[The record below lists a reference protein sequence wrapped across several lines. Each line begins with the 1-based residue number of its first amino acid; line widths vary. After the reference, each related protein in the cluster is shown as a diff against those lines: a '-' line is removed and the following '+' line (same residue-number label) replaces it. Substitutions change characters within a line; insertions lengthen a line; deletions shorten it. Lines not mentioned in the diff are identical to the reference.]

1 MIIGDDLHQA
11 VLNADLDIP
20 VLEVEVHAGYR
31 DNTKGVILTLEAAK
45 DKGIIDEAEFQR
57 QKSLLEKATEV
68 ERLYGA
74 ASSEYLAPERGD
86 LKYEAA
92 ARLLQLIREGKRGLN
107 ILNAKK
113 ETAYMFADITAAV
126 AEVAGDQ
133 VDTLANLDDQV
144 GLPKVRRDAGNIA
157 RDLAE
162 RNVDFKLIGG
172 LDEYPVT
179 GEAVSRLALRR
190 HYDFAVIS
198 GVPHALPVSA
208 LQGLEIFSITNGP
221 RQVKPLR
228 DLGHQHVTVE
238 LDLHPKTMG
247 VTSLVES
254 EFGATLRALNKAKAK
269 EEIALKRVKIFF
281 QKALGSSV
289 SSAYMTKPN
298 GTDDAYAGHGD
309 LGDHSELF
317 SAGLSG
323 QLQDPDV
330 LIYVRG
336 RHGDAQI
343 FHLSSRSSFPLR
355 SSLFLRSSFCFR
367 ELFFS
372 VSLVPSLIPQE
383 ERIRE

>member
-31 DNTKGVILTLEAAK
+31 DNTKGVIITLEAAR
-45 DKGIIDEAEFQR
+45 DKGIIDEAELER
-57 QKSLLEKATEV
+57 QKGLLEKATLV
-68 ERLYGA
+68 EKLYGA

-92 ARLLQLIREGKRGLN
+92 TRLLELIRQGKRGLN

-144 GLPKVRRDAGNIA
+144 GLPKVRRDAANIA
-157 RDLAE
+157 RDLME
-162 RNVDFKLIGG
+162 RKVEFKLIGG

-179 GEAVSRLALRR
+179 GDAVKKLAAEK

-198 GVPHALPVSA
+198 GVPHALPISA
-208 LQGLEIFSITNGP
+208 LEGMEIFSITNGP

-269 EEIALKRVKIFF
+269 N
-281 QKALGSSV
+281 S
-289 SSAYMTKPN
+289 
-298 GTDDAYAGHGD
+298 
-309 LGDHSELF
+309 
-317 SAGLSG
+317 
-323 QLQDPDV
+323 
-330 LIYVRG
+330 
-336 RHGDAQI
+336 
-343 FHLSSRSSFPLR
+343 
-355 SSLFLRSSFCFR
+355 
-367 ELFFS
+367 
-372 VSLVPSLIPQE
+372 
-383 ERIRE
+383 

>member
-1 MIIGDDLHQA
+1 MTSEVQNLTILHPRPSSIVAALYTLRDLGADVVILHGPSGCCFKHARLLEEDGVRVLTTALDEAGFVFGGQQPLTALLKKANELFHPKLMAISGTCSSMIIGDDLHQA

-31 DNTKGVILTLEAAK
+31 DNTKGVIITLEAAR
-45 DKGIIDEAEFQR
+45 DKGIIDETELLR
-57 QKSLLEKATEV
+57 QKGLLEKATLV
-68 ERLYGA
+68 EKLYGA

-92 ARLLQLIREGKRGLN
+92 ARLLELIRQGKKGLN

-144 GLPKVRRDAGNIA
+144 GLPKVRRDAANIA
-157 RDLAE
+157 RDLME
-162 RNVDFKLIGG
+162 RKVEFKLIGG

-179 GEAVSRLALRR
+179 GDAVKKLAAEK

-208 LQGLEIFSITNGP
+208 LEGMEIFSITNGP

-247 VTSLVES
+247 VKNLVES

-269 EEIALKRVKIFF
+269 E
-281 QKALGSSV
+281 S
-289 SSAYMTKPN
+289 
-298 GTDDAYAGHGD
+298 
-309 LGDHSELF
+309 
-317 SAGLSG
+317 
-323 QLQDPDV
+323 
-330 LIYVRG
+330 
-336 RHGDAQI
+336 
-343 FHLSSRSSFPLR
+343 
-355 SSLFLRSSFCFR
+355 
-367 ELFFS
+367 
-372 VSLVPSLIPQE
+372 
-383 ERIRE
+383 